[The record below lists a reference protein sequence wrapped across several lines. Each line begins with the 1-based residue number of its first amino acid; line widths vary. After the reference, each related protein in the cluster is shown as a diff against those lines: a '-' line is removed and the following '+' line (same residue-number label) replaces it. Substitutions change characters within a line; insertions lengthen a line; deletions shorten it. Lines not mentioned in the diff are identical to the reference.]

1 MSKTSTDAAGTVVLA
16 GAPRQNAHEGV
27 TQVLSRQPAT
37 VIRCRIYAAVS
48 LIRRRLLAA
57 FYAAAPGKLYV
68 CLLALAGGCLIRT
81 GMLINY
87 ETANNPMTEI

>member
-48 LIRRRLLAA
+48 LIRRKTAGRFLCCC
-57 FYAAAPGKLYV
+57 PWKVV
-68 CLLALAGGCLIRT
+68 C
-81 GMLINY
+81 MLVGLSRRMFDTNRN
-87 ETANNPMTEI
+87 ADQL